1 MASLG
6 EPVRLERGKQ
16 EKSNW
21 KYIVPCELGEVNQ
34 PFIILR
40 VRLSGLGC
48 SDWQPSQ
55 LAILA

>member
-16 EKSNW
+16 EIHSCKSTVYS
-21 KYIVPCELGEVNQ
+21 KLGEVNQ
-34 PFIILR
+34 PFIILFAK
-40 VRLSGLGC
+40 LSGLGC